1 MPFAKS
7 GGLFDDNPAATH
19 DSAVRGGKV
28 MIAHIDGGARGN
40 PGPAGYG
47 AYITD
52 GEGRKLAELSDF
64 LGVQTNNFAEYSGLV
79 AALEYAVEHG
89 YGTVKV
95 VSDSELLVKQMKG
108 QYKVR
113 SEALTAIYNE
123 ARALVRKLD
132 RFEIRHVLRHLNKD
146 ADRLANQAMDRG
158 MGRRATAQG
167 KAPGEAKRSEAPA
180 SPAAHGEQRGKV
192 YPAGADA
199 FATPPAVSPPAP
211 REEMRELRGF
221 VRGGVVEFTGEK
233 FPDGVFVIV
242 RRAR

>member
-1 MPFAKS
+1 MAIGKT
-7 GGLFDDNPAATH
+7 GGLFGDAPEDETPEDATG
-19 DSAVRGGKV
+19 SGTGTGSGTSSKIMV
-28 MIAHIDGGARGN
+28 AHVDGGSRGN

-52 GEGRKLAELSDF
+52 GEGHRVAELGEF
-64 LGVQTNNFAEYSGLV
+64 LGVQTNNFAEYSGLI

-113 SEALTAIYNE
+113 SEALLEIYAE
-123 ARALVRKLD
+123 AKGLIRKLD

-146 ADRLANQAMDRG
+146 ADRLANDAMDRG
-158 MGRRATAQG
+158 MKRVSTA
-167 KAPGEAKRSEAPA
+167 K
-180 SPAAHGEQRGKV
+180 
-192 YPAGADA
+192 ADA
-199 FATPPAVSPPAP
+199 YAKPPVEHAEIKEV
-211 REEMRELRGF
+211 RGF
-221 VRGGVVEFTGEK
+221 VSGGVVEFTGEK
-233 FPDGVFVIV
+233 FPDGVFVVI

>member
-1 MPFAKS
+1 MPS
-7 GGLFDDNPAATH
+7 SYTGGLFGDQAEAGER
-19 DSAVRGGKV
+19 SRV
-28 MIAHIDGGARGN
+28 MIAHIDGGSRGN

-52 GEGRKLAELSDF
+52 GEGKPLAELCDF
-64 LGVQTNNFAEYSGLV
+64 LGVQTNNFAEYSGLI
-79 AALEYAVEHG
+79 AALEYAVQHG

-95 VSDSELLVKQMKG
+95 VSDSELLVKQIKG

-113 SEALTAIYNE
+113 SEALLDIYKE
-123 ARALVRKLD
+123 ARSLIRKLD

-158 MGRRATAQG
+158 TARGAGRAGSTASSSAENA
-167 KAPGEAKRSEAPA
+167 APPVEP
-180 SPAAHGEQRGKV
+180 
-192 YPAGADA
+192 
-199 FATPPAVSPPAP
+199 
-211 REEMRELRGF
+211 RELRGF
-221 VRGGVVEFTGEK
+221 VRNGVVEFTGDR

>member
-1 MPFAKS
+1 MSFEKT
-7 GGLFDDNPAATH
+7 GELFNEEPRAA
-19 DSAVRGGKV
+19 SSKV
-28 MIAHIDGGARGN
+28 MIAHVDGGSRGN

-52 GEGRKLAELSDF
+52 GEGKKVAELGEF
-64 LGVQTNNFAEYSGLV
+64 LGVQTNNFAEYSGLI

-113 SEALTAIYNE
+113 SEALLSIYNE
-123 ARALVRKLD
+123 AKMLIRKLD

-146 ADRLANQAMDRG
+146 ADRLANDAMDRG
-158 MGRRATAQG
+158 MGRASTARAD
-167 KAPGEAKRSEAPA
+167 
-180 SPAAHGEQRGKV
+180 SPAANAPTANAYAK
-192 YPAGADA
+192 
-199 FATPPAVSPPAP
+199 PPVE
-211 REEMRELRGF
+211 REAIKELRGF
-221 VRGGVVEFTGEK
+221 VRDGVVEFTGEK
-233 FPDGVFVIV
+233 FPDGVFVVV

>member
-1 MPFAKS
+1 MSFGKT
-7 GGLFDDNPAATH
+7 GGLFNDESEAAPGP
-19 DSAVRGGKV
+19 SSKV
-28 MIAHIDGGARGN
+28 MVAHVDGGSRGN

-52 GEGRKLAELSDF
+52 GAGKRLAELGEF
-64 LGVQTNNFAEYSGLV
+64 LGVQTNNFAEYSGLI

-113 SEALTAIYNE
+113 SEALLSIYNE
-123 ARALVRKLD
+123 AKALIRKLD

-146 ADRLANQAMDRG
+146 ADRLANEAMDRG
-158 MGRRATAQG
+158 MGR
-167 KAPGEAKRSEAPA
+167 
-180 SPAAHGEQRGKV
+180 KV
-192 YPAGADA
+192 ADKADA
-199 FATPPAVSPPAP
+199 YAKPPVE
-211 REEMRELRGF
+211 REAIKELRGF
-221 VRGGVVEFTGEK
+221 VREGVVEFTGEK
-233 FPDGVFVIV
+233 FPDGVFVVV

>member
-1 MPFAKS
+1 MDANLMPIGKT
-7 GGLFDDNPAATH
+7 GRLFDDADA
-19 DSAVRGGKV
+19 GGGPSSKV
-28 MIAHIDGGARGN
+28 MIAHVDGGSRGN

-52 GEGRKLAELSDF
+52 SEGKRLAELGEF

-113 SEALTAIYNE
+113 SEALLAIYGE
-123 ARALVRKLD
+123 AKALIRKLE

-146 ADRLANQAMDRG
+146 ADRLANAAMDRG
-158 MGRRATAQG
+158 MGRTPSPRVG
-167 KAPGEAKRSEAPA
+167 SAPTLG
-180 SPAAHGEQRGKV
+180 HQ
-192 YPAGADA
+192 ADA
-199 FATPPAVSPPAP
+199 YAKPPVE
-211 REEMRELRGF
+211 REEIKELRGF
-221 VRGGVVEFTGEK
+221 VREGVVEFTGEK
-233 FPDGVFVIV
+233 FPDGVFVVV

>member
-1 MPFAKS
+1 MSFGKT
-7 GGLFDDNPAATH
+7 GGLFGDEPGAASAPA
-19 DSAVRGGKV
+19 GKV
-28 MIAHIDGGARGN
+28 MVAHVDGGSRGN

-47 AYITD
+47 AIISD
-52 GEGRKLAELSDF
+52 GEGRRLGELSEF
-64 LGVQTNNFAEYSGLV
+64 LGVQTNNFAEYSGLI

-113 SEALTAIYNE
+113 SEALLSIYGE
-123 ARALVRKLD
+123 AKALIRKLD

-158 MGRRATAQG
+158 MGRASTG
-167 KAPGEAKRSEAPA
+167 KADAYAK
-180 SPAAHGEQRGKV
+180 
-192 YPAGADA
+192 
-199 FATPPAVSPPAP
+199 PPVE
-211 REEMRELRGF
+211 REEIKELRGF
-221 VRGGVVEFTGEK
+221 VSGGVVEFTGEK
-233 FPDGVFVIV
+233 FPDGVFVVV